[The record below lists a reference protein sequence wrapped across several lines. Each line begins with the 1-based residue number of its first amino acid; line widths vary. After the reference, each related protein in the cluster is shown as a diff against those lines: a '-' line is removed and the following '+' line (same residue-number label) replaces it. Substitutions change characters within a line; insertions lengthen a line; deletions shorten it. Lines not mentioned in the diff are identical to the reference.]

1 MSKEKEI
8 WREIE
13 GYEGNYE
20 VSSFG
25 RVKKLAYSYVRNN
38 RFRDYLMNADEHFVT
53 HTIVKKGKHNVS
65 LFKWVNGER
74 KKLTTFVHI
83 VVAKAFL
90 EKPEGVRHQVRHKDK
105 NTDNNRASNLE
116 WLLLD
121 NANHFVSSSQDIKN
135 YDVKKAKI
143 SRPVAMY
150 NILNNETIDIFPS
163 VSEASRRSGVGRCNI
178 HRLLKKQLDEKNG
191 CSFRY
196 VEIVS

>member
-105 NTDNNRASNLE
+105 NADNNRASIKNKKKMKVKELIKELQEIENKEKYIHLLGNQTDGEDEGFDIMFNNLE
-116 WLLLD
+116 VWD
-121 NANHFVSSSQDIKN
+121 DGDESI
-135 YDVKKAKI
+135 
-143 SRPVAMY
+143 
-150 NILNNETIDIFPS
+150 TIFLSMDGKT
-163 VSEASRRSGVGRCNI
+163 E
-178 HRLLKKQLDEKNG
+178 LKQ
-191 CSFRY
+191 
-196 VEIVS
+196 